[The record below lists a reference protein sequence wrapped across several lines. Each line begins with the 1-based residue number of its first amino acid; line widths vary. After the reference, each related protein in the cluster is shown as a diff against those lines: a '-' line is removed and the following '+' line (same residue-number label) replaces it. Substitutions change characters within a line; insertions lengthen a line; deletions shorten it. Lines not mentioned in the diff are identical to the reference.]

1 MLPELKLRHMGMFVW
16 DIKTMS
22 SFYQEV
28 LGFVVTDAG
37 HVRDHDVVFLSRDPH
52 SHHQLVMETGRPPG
66 SGPGF
71 GLQQISFQ
79 VSSLQDLRVMHHLV
93 SARKDVTLIQTV
105 DHGNSW
111 SLYFRDPEV
120 NRVEIYLDTPWHAD
134 QPYLEPL
141 DLSLDDKSIL
151 QSTQARLGGKP
162 GVMPM
167 AQWQQEMA
175 AKLKA
180 RLGSSDLV

>member
-1 MLPELKLRHMGMFVW
+1 MLPDLKLRHMGMFVW
-16 DIKTMS
+16 DIEKMS
-22 SFYQEV
+22 QFYQDV
-28 LGFVVTDAG
+28 LGFLVTDKG
-37 HVRDHDVVFLSRDPH
+37 FVRDHDVVFLSRDPK

-79 VSSLQDLRVMHHLV
+79 VTSLQDVRHMHRLV
-93 SARKDVTLIQTV
+93 SARDDVTLIQAV

-120 NRVEIYLDTPWHAD
+120 NRVEIYLDTPWHVD

-141 DLSLDDKSIL
+141 DLNLTDEEIHRVTE
-151 QSTQARLGGKP
+151 QRLRDNP
-162 GVMPM
+162 SRRPM
-167 AQWQQEMA
+167 HAWQEDMA
-175 AKLKA
+175 KRITPL
-180 RLGSSDLV
+180 

>member
-1 MLPELKLRHMGMFVW
+1 M
-16 DIKTMS
+16 
-22 SFYQEV
+22 
-28 LGFVVTDAG
+28 
-37 HVRDHDVVFLSRDPH
+37 
-52 SHHQLVMETGRPPG
+52 HQLVC
-66 SGPGF
+66 
-71 GLQQISFQ
+71 
-79 VSSLQDLRVMHHLV
+79 
-93 SARKDVTLIQTV
+93 ARKDVTLIQTV

-120 NRVEIYLDTPWHAD
+120 NRVEVYLDTPWHAD

-141 DLSLDDKSIL
+141 DLSLDDASIL